1 MKKKIIVKFEDDEL
15 VLRGQEEPDEY
26 FINLYG
32 EYVVEIARQYYPLRK
47 NKSEIIF
54 KREVFC

>member
-32 EYVVEIARQYYPLRK
+32 EYVVEIAKQYYPLRK

-54 KREVFC
+54 KRNKEN